1 MKKLQLLLFIIPL
14 LSLKVNSQ
22 NIYKSTD
29 GTVSFFSET
38 PVENIDAENKTLTS
52 LLNVKTGEIAFL
64 VTNNGFKFDKPL
76 MEEHFNE
83 NYIESDKYK
92 VSSFK
97 GKITG
102 ELLDYAKDG
111 TYKVKAKGTLDMHG
125 VEKEREI
132 EGTIT
137 VKEGKVSISCEFDI
151 LLKDHKIKIPK
162 IVTEKIAENVLVK
175 VNINL
180 APKTK

>member
-1 MKKLQLLLFIIPL
+1 MKNLLFILIITFFT
-14 LSLKVNSQ
+14 LSVNGQ

-29 GTVSFFSET
+29 GNVSFFSET
-38 PVENIDAENKTLTS
+38 PMENIDAENKTLTA
-52 LLNVKTGEIAFL
+52 LLNVKTGEMAFL

-97 GKITG
+97 GKVAG
-102 ELLDYAKDG
+102 EGMDLNKNG
-111 TYKVKAKGTLDMHG
+111 TYQVIAKGTLDMHG

-132 EGTIT
+132 EGVIT
-137 VKEGKVSISCEFDI
+137 VKDGKINLSCEFDI
-151 LLKDHKIKIPK
+151 ALKDHKIKIPK
-162 IVTEKIAENVLVK
+162 LVTEKIAESVLVK

-180 APKTK
+180 SPKTK

>member
-1 MKKLQLLLFIIPL
+1 MKHIKLFIIL
-14 LSLKVNSQ
+14 CFAINANSQ

-29 GTVSFFSET
+29 GTVSFFSKT

-52 LLNVKTGEIAFL
+52 LLNIKTGEIAFL

-102 ELLDYAKDG
+102 ELLDYTKDG

-125 VEKEREI
+125 IEKEREI
-132 EGTIT
+132 DGTIT
-137 VKEGKVSISCEFDI
+137 VKDGKISISCEFDI

-162 IVTEKIAENVLVK
+162 IVTEKIAESVLVK

-180 APKTK
+180 AQKTK

>member
-14 LSLKVNSQ
+14 LCLKANSQ

-52 LLNVKTGEIAFL
+52 LLNINTGEIAFL

-102 ELLDYAKDG
+102 
-111 TYKVKAKGTLDMHG
+111 
-125 VEKEREI
+125 
-132 EGTIT
+132 
-137 VKEGKVSISCEFDI
+137 
-151 LLKDHKIKIPK
+151 
-162 IVTEKIAENVLVK
+162 
-175 VNINL
+175 
-180 APKTK
+180 